1 MAENRAPGGN
11 DRSTPVEIQ
20 ALISMF
26 AAAVLM
32 TAIALLA
39 IFIAGPQPPRLR
51 LTDPT
56 WQWTSWT
63 PRAGETPLAVQD
75 PAAYT
80 IQFRRDGTFKAV
92 ADCNQV
98 AGTYGVNPAGRAG
111 GGTDGLSI
119 VPASANLAACG
130 AESLSDTFVQE
141 LGSASQYLI
150 AGSQLTIR
158 LAPRGTMTFE
168 APAPVASPSSVP

>member
-1 MAENRAPGGN
+1 M
-11 DRSTPVEIQ
+11 EIQ

-56 WQWTSWT
+56 WQWTAWT
-63 PRAGETPLAVQD
+63 TRAGEAPLAVPD
-75 PAAYT
+75 PTAYT
-80 IQFRRDGTFKAV
+80 IQFRRDGTFEAA

-98 AGTYGVNPAGRAG
+98 DRDVRREPGREGGGRDGRPVDRAG
-111 GGTDGLSI
+111 SGQPRLLRRRI
-119 VPASANLAACG
+119 AVRPVPAAARVG
-130 AESLSDTFVQE
+130 A
-141 LGSASQYLI
+141 AS
-150 AGSQLTIR
+150 T
-158 LAPRGTMTFE
+158 
-168 APAPVASPSSVP
+168 